1 MENELI
7 VIRQLP
13 IIEEQLRTV
22 QKNIQDMVDEA
33 LAMECNEDTVKAV
46 KKVRAELNSRYREL
60 EARRK
65 EVKAKIEAPYK
76 EFEAIYKSCAGDL
89 FEDADKQLSEKIKA
103 VEGELK
109 RKKTDA
115 VRSFFEEYR
124 DSIGVSADIATFEN
138 FGIKVNMSTTEKSA
152 KAECRNYLD
161 RIMKELELI
170 STLSY
175 ADEILVEYTKTMDVY
190 KAIQTVTDRHSELE
204 RMRQAR
210 ENFCQEKVQNERHD
224 MEVQQ
229 IVKEEE
235 ENQEQYLS
243 APVVK
248 APLQQ
253 EKLYEVSFTVRGTL
267 EELKAL
273 KQFMNDGGYHYEQNK
288 RNDTSAA

>member
-1 MENELI
+1 
-7 VIRQLP
+7 
-13 IIEEQLRTV
+13 
-22 QKNIQDMVDEA
+22 MVDEA

-204 RMRQAR
+204 RMRQAKTFAKR
-210 ENFCQEKVQNERHD
+210 KFRMSVTTWKFSKLSRRKKKTKSS
-224 MEVQQ
+224 
-229 IVKEEE
+229 I
-235 ENQEQYLS
+235 YL
-243 APVVK
+243 
-248 APLQQ
+248 L
-253 EKLYEVSFTVRGTL
+253 LW
-267 EELKAL
+267 
-273 KQFMNDGGYHYEQNK
+273 
-288 RNDTSAA
+288 